1 MQNSGREK
9 MGKKYLETKNKSL
22 ESSILG
28 VWKTAVEEGA
38 GRMDGRTAEYR
49 NHRKK
54 LESAR
59 QRREE
64 KKVSVKKEE
73 PVNPKDRE
81 DLDGSSNATG
91 RGGAETAKKMK
102 RAQEPAPGQMAETNK
117 NDKSDDGEGL
127 DAVQP
132 KAVKKKFKDRKDKDI
147 DNDGDVDDSDKFLHK
162 RRKAV
167 SKAVSKEE
175 VDLDNNVEEY
185 AQNAYFKVQSMK
197 AALAK
202 VWGLE
207 EGKDVE
213 VEEGLENSSNPAN
226 KQHLCAKNVV
236 HEEWGDGKCITAQHA
251 DPDEEGNVAWY
262 DVMFEHGIEKGVSIN
277 ELKVTKAEGHMHAS
291 HDPKK
296 KMKKTETGKKP
307 AAIDL
312 KPKIDDK

>member
-1 MQNSGREK
+1 MCIR
-9 MGKKYLETKNKSL
+9 
-22 ESSILG
+22 
-28 VWKTAVEEGA
+28 
-38 GRMDGRTAEYR
+38 
-49 NHRKK
+49 
-54 LESAR
+54 
-59 QRREE
+59 
-64 KKVSVKKEE
+64 
-73 PVNPKDRE
+73 DR
-81 DLDGSSNATG
+81 
-91 RGGAETAKKMK
+91 
-102 RAQEPAPGQMAETNK
+102 
-117 NDKSDDGEGL
+117 
-127 DAVQP
+127 
-132 KAVKKKFKDRKDKDI
+132 DKDI

-167 SKAVSKEE
+167 SKAVAKEE
-175 VDLDNNVEEY
+175 VDLDDNVEEY

-202 VWGLE
+202 VWGME
-207 EGKDVE
+207 EGHNPFAEHKGTEPHKHPHDEEDE
-213 VEEGLENSSNPAN
+213 VEEGLEDSPNSAN

-236 HEEWGDGKCITAQHA
+236 HEEWGSGQCISTQHA